1 MTAGGEV
8 AGKGAGK
15 RSEEKSRT
23 GPRGELALRTIAMP
37 ANTNPSGDIFG
48 GWIMSLM
55 DLAAGL
61 AAREYANGRVVTAA
75 VSNLSFLAPVKVGDA
90 VCCYTDLMRTGRTSM
105 VFAIETWRLPHLTQ
119 GGRLKVTE
127 AEFTMVAVDEEG
139 RPRLLAAR

>member
-1 MTAGGEV
+1 M
-8 AGKGAGK
+8 GKSGQGRA
-15 RSEEKSRT
+15 

-61 AAREYANGRVVTAA
+61 AAREHANGRVVTAA

-90 VCCYTDLMRTGRTSM
+90 VCCYAHLIRTGRSSM
-105 VFAIETWRLPHLTQ
+105 VLGIETWTLPHLMH
-119 GGRLKVTE
+119 GERLKVTE
-127 AEFTMVAVDEEG
+127 AEFTMVAVDEQG
-139 RPRLLAAR
+139 RPRPL

>member
-1 MTAGGEV
+1 M
-8 AGKGAGK
+8 
-15 RSEEKSRT
+15 RSEEKGRA
-23 GPRGELALRTIAMP
+23 GPQGELALRTIAMP

-90 VCCYTDLMRTGRTSM
+90 VCCYAQIIRTGRSSM
-105 VFAIETWRLPHLTQ
+105 VFGIETWTLPHLMH
-119 GGRLKVTE
+119 GERLKVTE
-127 AEFTMVAVDEEG
+127 AEFTMVAVDENG
-139 RPRLLAAR
+139 RPRPLA